1 MTGLSGLLI
10 DPLKDGAALLVAAV
24 QGLPPELQQ
33 GGGGGDRAL
42 GLMVGLVLASLISE
56 DLALISGGILAA
68 HGQLSFG
75 QAVGAGFVG
84 ILGGDLLLYAAGRT
98 VARGLLRRA
107 PLRWLVSERSL
118 ARGKEWFT
126 QHKGLGALLGSR
138 FVPGLRLPT
147 FVAAGA
153 LRAPFPKVFGL
164 LSLAAALWVPL
175 LVGLSMKVGERLR
188 PLLERYE
195 RQALPW
201 LAGLVLLL
209 WLLLSWLLPLFSW
222 EGRRRLRGRWLR
234 LRHWEFWPMWRFY
247 PPVLAHVLWLGL
259 RHRGL
264 TLFTLA
270 NPGLPA
276 GGFIG
281 ESKDAIYRG
290 LAEGAGEALLAY
302 RLLPRGEPAAR
313 LAALS
318 AWMAEARQRFPIV
331 LKPDA
336 GQRGTGVRIV
346 GSLSEAM
353 GYFDEIRVPV
363 IAQEF
368 APGQEFGL
376 FYVRHPDEA
385 AGRLFSITDKRPRTV
400 TGDGRHNLGQ
410 LILLSDDT
418 LPLAARF
425 EQAHAE
431 RLHTV
436 PEPGEV
442 LPLVDIGTHRLGA
455 EFRDGAQVWTPELEA
470 AVDRISRA
478 LPGFH
483 FGRYDVRTPDLAA
496 FRAGRG
502 FKIVELNGVTAEATH
517 IYDRRHSVW
526 QAWAI
531 LREQWRA
538 AFAIGAASRARGLR
552 PTGLAELLRLLRDYE
567 AAE

>member
-1 MTGLSGLLI
+1 MSPARLLVPVATALGTAAGLSATEA
-10 DPLKDGAALLVAAV
+10 DG
-24 QGLPPELQQ
+24 
-33 GGGGGDRAL
+33 RAL
-42 GLMVGLVLASLISE
+42 GLMIGLVLASLISE

-68 HGQLSFG
+68 HGRLSFA

-98 VARGLLRRA
+98 VAWGLLRRA
-107 PLRWLVSERSL
+107 PLRWLISERSL

-126 QHKGLGALLGSR
+126 QHKGLSALLGSR

-153 LRAPFPKVFGL
+153 LQAPFPKVFAL
-164 LSLAAALWVPL
+164 LSLAAAVWVPL
-175 LVGLSMKVGERLR
+175 LVGVSMQAGHRLR
-188 PLLERYE
+188 PYLERYE
-195 RQALPW
+195 RLALPLFA
-201 LAGLVLLL
+201 LAVLLL
-209 WLLLSWLLPLFSW
+209 WLLLSWVLPLFSW

-234 LRHWEFWPMWRFY
+234 LRHWEFWPVRRFY

-259 RHRGL
+259 RHRSL

-281 ESKDAIYRG
+281 ESKDAIYRA
-290 LAEGAGEALLAY
+290 LAAGAGEALLAY
-302 RLLPRGEPAAR
+302 RLLPPGDPAAR
-313 LAALS
+313 RAMLAG
-318 AWMAEARQRFPIV
+318 WMAESGQSFPIV

-346 GSLSEAM
+346 GDLDEAEA
-353 GYFDEIRVPV
+353 YFREIRVPA

-376 FYVRHPDEA
+376 FYIRHPDDA

-400 TGDGRHNLGQ
+400 QGDGRHTLGQ
-410 LILLSDDT
+410 LILLKDDA
-418 LPLAARF
+418 LCMAERF

-431 RLHTV
+431 RLHWV
-436 PEPGEV
+436 PRAGEV
-442 LPLVDIGTHRLGA
+442 VPLVDIGTHRLGA
-455 EFRDGAQVWTPELEA
+455 EFRDGAYAWSPELEA
-470 AVDRISRA
+470 AVDRISRSV
-478 LPGFH
+478 PGFY
-483 FGRYDVRTPDLAA
+483 FGRYDVRCPDLALL
-496 FRAGRG
+496 REGRG
-502 FKIVELNGVTAEATH
+502 FRIVELNGVTAEATH

-531 LREQWRA
+531 LREQWRE
-538 AFAIGAASRARGLR
+538 AFRIGAAHRARGLR
-552 PTGLAELLRLLRDYE
+552 PAGLGELLRLLRDYE